1 MAKDNKKANAARRHT
16 MPTTLG
22 GYENL
27 LISMIEKR
35 TGSEFDE
42 FLLPQVS
49 ACAQTWMMM
58 NRVYRDLMKAKKL
71 VDTVLGSQNQQ
82 KDEVNPLLPYY
93 LKLQAELRLQ
103 FQALGLNWNSTPSKI
118 KEDVKKGVDTEK
130 DGLSNLLTQA
140 RDTMNEIPDIINN

>member
-1 MAKDNKKANAARRHT
+1 MAKDNKKATAARRHS
-16 MPTTLG
+16 MPTTIG

-35 TGSEFDE
+35 TGAEFDE

-49 ACAQTWMMM
+49 ACAQTWMIM
-58 NRVYRDLMKAKKL
+58 NRVYRDLMKEKNLKG
-71 VDTVLGSQNQQ
+71 TVLGSQMQQ
-82 KDEVNPLLPYY
+82 KSEADPLLPYY

-103 FQALGLNWNSTPSKI
+103 FQALGLNWNATPSKI
-118 KEDVKKGVDTEK
+118 KEDTKKGVDTEK

-140 RDTMNEIPDIINN
+140 RDTMNEIPEL

>member
-1 MAKDNKKANAARRHT
+1 
-16 MPTTLG
+16 MPTTIG

-35 TGSEFDE
+35 TNSEFDE

-49 ACAQTWMMM
+49 ACAQTWMML
-58 NRVYRDLMKAKKL
+58 NRVHRDLMKAKTL
-71 VDTVLGSQNQQ
+71 VDTVWGSQNQQ

-103 FQALGLNWNSTPSKI
+103 FQALGLNWNATPSKI
-118 KEDVKKGVDTEK
+118 KEDTKKGVDTEK

-140 RDTMNEIPDIINN
+140 RDTMNEIPEL

>member
-1 MAKDNKKANAARRHT
+1 MAKNNTKATAARRHT
-16 MPTTLG
+16 MPTTIG

-35 TGSEFDE
+35 TNSEFDE

-49 ACAQTWMMM
+49 ACAQTWMML
-58 NRVYRDLMKAKKL
+58 NRVHRDLMKAKTL
-71 VDTVLGSQNQQ
+71 VDTVWGSQNQQ

-103 FQALGLNWNSTPSKI
+103 FQALGLNWNATPSKI
-118 KEDVKKGVDTEK
+118 KEDTKRGVDTEK

-140 RDTMNEIPDIINN
+140 RDTMTEIPEL

>member
-1 MAKDNKKANAARRHT
+1 MAKNNTKATAARRHT
-16 MPTTLG
+16 MPTTIG

-49 ACAQTWMMM
+49 ACAQTWMML
-58 NRVYRDLMKAKKL
+58 NRVHRDLMKAKTL
-71 VDTVLGSQNQQ
+71 VDTVWGSQNQQ

-103 FQALGLNWNSTPSKI
+103 FQALGLNWNATPSKI
-118 KEDVKKGVDTEK
+118 KEDTKRGVDTEK

-140 RDTMNEIPDIINN
+140 RDTMTEIPEL

>member
-1 MAKDNKKANAARRHT
+1 MAKNNTKATAARRHT
-16 MPTTLG
+16 MPTTIG

-49 ACAQTWMMM
+49 ACAQTWMML
-58 NRVYRDLMKAKKL
+58 NRVHRDLMKATSL
-71 VDTVLGSQNQQ
+71 VDTVWGSQNQQ

-103 FQALGLNWNSTPSKI
+103 FQALGLNWNATPSKI
-118 KEDVKKGVDTEK
+118 KEDTKKGVDAEK
-130 DGLSNLLTQA
+130 DGLTNLLTQA
-140 RDTMNEIPDIINN
+140 RDTMNEIPEMD

>member
-1 MAKDNKKANAARRHT
+1 MTKDNKKATAARRHS
-16 MPTTLG
+16 MPTTIG

-35 TGSEFDE
+35 TGTEFDE

-49 ACAQTWMMM
+49 ACAQTWMMQ
-58 NRVYRDLMKAKKL
+58 NRVYRDLMKAKTL
-71 VDTVLGSQNQQ
+71 VDTVWGSQNQQ

-140 RDTMNEIPDIINN
+140 RETMNDVPDID

>member
-1 MAKDNKKANAARRHT
+1 MAKDNSKATAARRHT
-16 MPTTLG
+16 MPTTIG

-35 TGSEFDE
+35 TGAEFDE

-58 NRVYRDLMKAKKL
+58 NRVYRDLMKAKTL
-71 VDTVLGSQNQQ
+71 VDTVWGSQNQQ

-140 RDTMNEIPDIINN
+140 RDTMNEIPEMD